1 MFQKLMKKM
10 VGMTAI
16 GVTLLMCISGCQK
29 DAVEITGGYPVSEK
43 EAKTE
48 ESEGI
53 ENKEKYVYICGAV
66 MNAGVYEITEETRIC
81 EVVKMA
87 GGFDEDADE
96 DSVNLAA
103 FAIDGEQIRIPYI
116 GENLHIGEE
125 DLIDLNEASSNDL
138 CEVPGIGEAR
148 ANAIIEYRE
157 SVGGFKEKEE
167 LMQVS
172 GIKEATYKKI
182 EKYFIVR

>member
-1 MFQKLMKKM
+1 M

-138 CEVPGIGEAR
+138 CAFFFGCLIR
-148 ANAIIEYRE
+148 NAGKHLFRDIFHLLHQRHRE
-157 SVGGFKEKEE
+157 PRTRQF
-167 LMQVS
+167 L
-172 GIKEATYKKI
+172 IH
-182 EKYFIVR
+182 RH